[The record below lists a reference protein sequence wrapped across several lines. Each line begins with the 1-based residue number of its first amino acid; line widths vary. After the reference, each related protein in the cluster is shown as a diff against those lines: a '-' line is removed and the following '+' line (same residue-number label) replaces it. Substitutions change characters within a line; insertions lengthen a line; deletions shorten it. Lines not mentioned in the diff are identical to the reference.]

1 MAERDSKA
9 EIPRVQKCVAV
20 FWPPFLTAGI
30 ATILFFAVFDPKEM
44 LACAG
49 LPGLSRIGAYSIGF
63 FFFWVVSSGSC
74 ALALYFAKPCPSL
87 RNREDHSGPAA

>member
-1 MAERDSKA
+1 MAEPGSETD
-9 EIPRVQKCVAV
+9 IPRIQKCVAV
-20 FWPPFLTAGI
+20 FWPSFLTAGI

-44 LACAG
+44 LGCAG

-87 RNREDHSGPAA
+87 RRREGHDGPAS